1 MKKLARASTS
11 QDVKD
16 MMLNLNLVHGHGDME
31 HVAKEIRNFSR
42 KEYDMDEITLN
53 CYNLFGKL

>member
-1 MKKLARASTS
+1 MRASTS
-11 QDVKD
+11 QDAKD
-16 MMLNLNLVHGHGDME
+16 MMLNLNSVHGHGDME